1 MVEVSELEPDADRV
15 AVVFDR
21 HPLWLEAMASLVEAA
36 GLRVVGT
43 ARDVGEL
50 LALLGERVPAV
61 LVLGADGSESD
72 CDVIRR
78 ARAVCPDVEAVV
90 VADAVDAA
98 AMRAAFAAGA
108 SLYCLTTAERDDLA
122 AALRESFRRSI
133 YFAAS
138 AAPVHDP
145 TGGGSPLE
153 LTPRELDILRLVA
166 RGWSN
171 PQIAKA
177 LWITQQTVKFHLT
190 NIYRKLNV
198 SNRTEASHWAYVH
211 GVYDEDADEATAG
224 VAPGPS
230 AQSGSTAVGPAMG

>member
-1 MVEVSELEPDADRV
+1 
-15 AVVFDR
+15 VVFDR
-21 HPLWLEAMASLVEAA
+21 HPLWLEGMASLVEAA
-36 GLRVVGT
+36 GLAVAGT

-50 LALLGERVPAV
+50 LVLLADRAPAV
-61 LVLGADGSESD
+61 LVLGADCSESD

-78 ARAVCPDVEAVV
+78 ARAVRPDVEVV
-90 VADAVDAA
+90 VVGDTVDAG

-108 SLYCLTTAERDDLA
+108 AVYCLTTAEREDLA

-138 AAPVHDP
+138 TVTPAPFGVD
-145 TGGGSPLE
+145 GELALK

-177 LWITQQTVKFHLT
+177 LWVTQQTVKFHLT
-190 NIYRKLNV
+190 NIYRKLDV
-198 SNRTEASHWAYVH
+198 TNRTEASRWAYVH
-211 GVYDEDADEATAG
+211 GLLVEDAAEAP
-224 VAPGPS
+224 VA
-230 AQSGSTAVGPAMG
+230 